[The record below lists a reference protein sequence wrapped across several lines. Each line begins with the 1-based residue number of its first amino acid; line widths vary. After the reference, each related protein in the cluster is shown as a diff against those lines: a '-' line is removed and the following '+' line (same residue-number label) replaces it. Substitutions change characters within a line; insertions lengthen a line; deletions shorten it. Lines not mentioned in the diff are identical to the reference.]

1 MSQTANLVLLGG
13 FSCCLS
19 KATSPVPLA
28 AQRLL
33 AYLALSDDGAHRT
46 AAAER
51 LWPDSSPARAA
62 ANLRS
67 ALWRVRRAGAPVA
80 IQCSGPRL
88 RLAAS
93 TSVDLRQVLTQASQI
108 ATRPM
113 IDLALDSF
121 IDDLRKELLPGWS
134 DDWLLLERERWDA
147 VRLHTLELLAQQL
160 LAAKRYLPAL
170 ETALTAIAIEP
181 VRESSHRTVIEVHIA
196 EGNAG
201 CALKHFHQYRAM
213 LHREVGVV
221 PSAQMTSLVHNLIP
235 T

>member
-1 MSQTANLVLLGG
+1 MSQTANLVLLAG

-160 LAAKRYLPAL
+160 LAAKRYRGPLPPRSVVEHCHVPQPRRRLNVLAVAAAL
-170 ETALTAIAIEP
+170 S
-181 VRESSHRTVIEVHIA
+181 RD
-196 EGNAG
+196 
-201 CALKHFHQYRAM
+201 
-213 LHREVGVV
+213 
-221 PSAQMTSLVHNLIP
+221 
-235 T
+235 